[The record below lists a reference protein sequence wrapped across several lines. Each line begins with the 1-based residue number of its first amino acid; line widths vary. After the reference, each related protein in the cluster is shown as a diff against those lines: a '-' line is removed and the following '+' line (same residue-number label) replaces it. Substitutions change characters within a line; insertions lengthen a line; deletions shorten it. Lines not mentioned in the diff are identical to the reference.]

1 MPLTEKGCYIQ
12 FYKGPGGTDPT
23 ERGILVGG
31 CTEPRTI
38 QLPLHL
44 CEWGLRKA
52 VVGQI
57 WVWVCFLFL
66 ASSKNSHRRKDSVVF
81 WSLTPVFSRVMVVMT
96 LLAFS
101 TENPD
106 YETRARASHV
116 QKKFLKKA
124 KINHPWKN
132 NKGGMWTTQHFPW
145 LVYLSHTITIKWL
158 TCLYPLQ
165 RGFFAF
171 SRGSAPQPTT
181 QFYYFVLA
189 ILVLRYSNPFPF
201 PPQLSKFSRL
211 KFKVNSN
218 VII

>member
-1 MPLTEKGCYIQ
+1 MRAK
-12 FYKGPGGTDPT
+12 
-23 ERGILVGG
+23 
-31 CTEPRTI
+31 
-38 QLPLHL
+38 
-44 CEWGLRKA
+44 KA

-57 WVWVCFLFL
+57 WGLVCFFLL
-66 ASSKNSHRRKDSVVF
+66 ASPKKHQRRKASVMF
-81 WSLTPVFSRVMVVMT
+81 WSLTPVFSHVMGVMT
-96 LLAFS
+96 VLSFS
-101 TENPD
+101 TENSD
-106 YETRARASHV
+106 YETRARTSHV
-116 QKKFLKKA
+116 QKKMFLKKA

-132 NKGGMWTTQHFPW
+132 NKRGMWITQHFPW
-145 LVYLSHTITIKWL
+145 LVYLSHTTTIKWL

-165 RGFFAF
+165 KGFFAF

-201 PPQLSKFSRL
+201 PPLSKFSRL